1 MRRSELARSAGCH
14 SETARFYETRGLLP
28 APPRN
33 AAGHRVY
40 GREHAR
46 RLRFIVRA
54 RELGFSL
61 HQIAQ
66 LLRLPEDGGSV
77 CAGAKALTLTRLDD
91 VGRKIADL
99 GKLEQALRSMVA
111 RCDAGGTR
119 RCPIIDTLWAPPSR
133 D

>member
-1 MRRSELARSAGCH
+1 MKRSELANSAGCH
-14 SETARFYETRGLLP
+14 SETARFYETKGLLP

-61 HQIAQ
+61 DQIGQ
-66 LLRLPEDGGSV
+66 LLRLRQGGGSV
-77 CAGAKALTLTRLDD
+77 CAEARALTLTHLDD
-91 VGRKIADL
+91 IGRKITDL
-99 GKLEQALRSMVA
+99 ARLEQALRSMVA
-111 RCDAGGTR
+111 RCDETGAR
-119 RCPIIDTLWAPPSR
+119 RCPIIDTLFERPPAP
-133 D
+133 